1 MPLPSSPSDQ
11 QKLKNAIVEIT
22 NCMLRMDSERDQ
34 IKEIINDV
42 ADTYDI
48 DKKQVRKIATTMYK
62 SNYADVQE
70 ENREFETL
78 YETLIEGRKTGEAA

>member
-42 ADTYDI
+42 ADNYDV

-62 SNYADVQE
+62 SNYSDVVE
-70 ENREFETL
+70 ENREFELL
-78 YETLIEGRKTGEAA
+78 YETLVEGRKTGESD

>member
-42 ADTYDI
+42 ADTYDV

-62 SNYADVQE
+62 SNYSDVVE
-70 ENREFETL
+70 ENREFELL
-78 YETLIEGRKTGEAA
+78 YETLVEGRKTGESD

>member
-1 MPLPSSPSDQ
+1 MTLPSNPNDLK
-11 QKLKNAIVEIT
+11 KLKAAIGEIT

-42 ADTYDI
+42 ADNYDV

-62 SNYADVQE
+62 SNYSDVVE
-70 ENREFETL
+70 ENREFELL
-78 YETLIEGRKTGEAA
+78 YETLVEGRKTEDAA